1 VLDKGVV
8 QQVASPQELYH
19 HPTNTFVASFI
30 GSPPMNFLRGTLDAG
45 AVLVSGYR
53 LELPD
58 QLRQRVGSSARDVL
72 VGLRPEHFEAAVG
85 NGNGATVL
93 PADVEVTEQ
102 LGPETYAY
110 FRVEGLDVVEIGER
124 PVELAKALTARL
136 DPRTSVE
143 PGQRLGLAVEPTGI
157 RLFDAESGEALTAQA
172 P

>member
-1 VLDKGVV
+1 VAVLDQGVV

-45 AVLVSGYR
+45 AVVVSGYR

-58 QLRQRVGSSARDVL
+58 PLRRSVGSSGRDVL
-72 VGLRPEHFEAAVG
+72 VGLRPEHFEAADD
-85 NGNGATVL
+85 NGHGATVL

-157 RLFDAESGEALTAQA
+157 RLFDAENGEALTA
-172 P
+172 